1 MGLRA
6 GRRMCLPLALR
17 IIQENDLYLQRE
29 GQKQTMLREHLENF
43 TLDMGGRVAR
53 QIGGLSGVVAVTI
66 LLGSILF
73 AVLLLGFGGAH

>member
-29 GQKQTMLREHLENF
+29 GQKQTMLREHLEQF
-43 TLDMGGRVAR
+43 TLEMGGRVAR
-53 QIGGLSGVVAVTI
+53 QIGSLSGVVAVTI

-73 AVLLLGFGGAH
+73 AVLLLGFGGVR

>member
-29 GQKQTMLREHLENF
+29 GQKQTMLREHLEQF

-53 QIGGLSGVVAVTI
+53 QIGSLSGVVAVTI
-66 LLGSILF
+66 LLDSILF